1 MAGLGELTI
10 TPHGDVITILPRNQ
24 DLKAAVAE
32 LRAMPKPSAVEKREP
47 IDVPG
52 RDLSD
57 EAISVGAAR
66 IDRARLEGD

>member
-32 LRAMPKPSAVEKREP
+32 LRAMPNPSAVEKRAP
-47 IDVPG
+47 LDVPH
-52 RDLSD
+52 RDRRD
-57 EAISVGAAR
+57 ELICVGAAR
-66 IDRARLEGD
+66 IDRALLAGD